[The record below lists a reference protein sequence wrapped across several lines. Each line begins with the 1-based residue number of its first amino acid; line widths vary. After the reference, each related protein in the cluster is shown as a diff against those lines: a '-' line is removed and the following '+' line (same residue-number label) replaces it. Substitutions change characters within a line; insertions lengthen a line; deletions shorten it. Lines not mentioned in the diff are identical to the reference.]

1 MKNKARGGKKSY
13 MTSRLN
19 YYLVKCR
26 TFLSR
31 AKRHKHV
38 DIISFNRKNIACLV
52 TFPIEFC
59 LILLLLNLKSE
70 GIISYDSLL
79 QLTSFREDTFIFLT
93 SA

>member
-1 MKNKARGGKKSY
+1 

-26 TFLSR
+26 TFLSH
-31 AKRHKHV
+31 AKRHMHV
-38 DIISFNRKNIACLV
+38 GIISFNRKNIACLV
-52 TFPIEFC
+52 TFPISLC

-79 QLTSFREDTFIFLT
+79 QLTSFRLRLYIYVN
-93 SA
+93 

>member
-1 MKNKARGGKKSY
+1 

-31 AKRHKHV
+31 AKRHMH
-38 DIISFNRKNIACLV
+38 IGINFNRKNIAYLA
-52 TFPIEFC
+52 TFHIGLC

-79 QLTSFREDTFIFLT
+79 QLTSFRLDFYIPAILF
-93 SA
+93 SIYVN